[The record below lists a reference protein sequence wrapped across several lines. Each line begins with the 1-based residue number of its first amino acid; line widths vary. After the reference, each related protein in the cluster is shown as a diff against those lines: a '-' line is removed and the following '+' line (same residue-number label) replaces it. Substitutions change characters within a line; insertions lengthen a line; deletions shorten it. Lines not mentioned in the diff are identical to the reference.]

1 MVDTKVCIFAA
12 VEREL
17 APLRRRCAESEGCLS
32 HRFLV
37 TGVGK
42 VSASIAATAAVLDE
56 RPALLLQV
64 GCAGAYPKRGLEVC
78 DVVVATS
85 EVLADEGV
93 LTPDGFFDLE
103 ALRLSILEEKLY
115 NEIPTAFPPAS
126 LWSDVQSGFVARF
139 QCRSGRLATVST
151 GSGTD
156 ERAAEMSRRWEPLAE
171 SMEGAAIAV
180 VGRKYDCPFVEIR
193 GISNYVGARD
203 RSAWNIDGACE
214 HAAEVAARF
223 LQSPSFLQ
231 SS

>member
-17 APLRRRCAESEGCLS
+17 APLRRRCVESGDYLP
-32 HRFLV
+32 HRFFV

-42 VSASIAATAAVLDE
+42 VAASSAATAAVLGEQPD
-56 RPALLLQV
+56 LLLQV
-64 GCAGAYPKRGLEVC
+64 GCAGAYPDRGLEIC

-85 EVLADEGV
+85 EVLADEGA
-93 LTPDGFFDLE
+93 LTPDGFLDLE
-103 ALRLSILEEKLY
+103 ALHLSILEEKLY

-126 LWSDVQSGFVARF
+126 LWSDVQSGLAARF
-139 QCRSGRLATVST
+139 QCRSGRLVTVST

-193 GISNYVGARD
+193 GISNRVGARD
-203 RSAWNIDGACE
+203 RTAWNIDGACE
-214 HAAEVAARF
+214 HAAEVAA
-223 LQSPSFLQ
+223 LLLHSPSFLE

>member
-17 APLRRRCAESEGCLS
+17 APLRRRCVEAAGCLS
-32 HRFLV
+32 HRFFV

-42 VSASIAATAAVLDE
+42 VSASITATAAVLDE
-56 RPALLLQV
+56 RPELLLQV
-64 GCAGAYPKRGLEVC
+64 GCAGAYPDRGLEVC
-78 DVVVATS
+78 DVVVGTS

-93 LTPDGFFDLE
+93 LTPDGFLDLE
-103 ALRLSILEEKLY
+103 ALRLSILEETLY
-115 NEIPTAFPPAS
+115 NEIPTAFPPAA
-126 LWSDVQSGFVARF
+126 LWSDVQSRLAGRF
-139 QCRSGRLATVST
+139 QCHAGRLATVST

-156 ERAAEMSRRWEPLAE
+156 ERAAEISRRWEPLAE

-193 GISNYVGARD
+193 GISNRVGTRD

-214 HAAEVAARF
+214 HAAEVAA
-223 LQSPSFLQ
+223 LLLHSPSFLE